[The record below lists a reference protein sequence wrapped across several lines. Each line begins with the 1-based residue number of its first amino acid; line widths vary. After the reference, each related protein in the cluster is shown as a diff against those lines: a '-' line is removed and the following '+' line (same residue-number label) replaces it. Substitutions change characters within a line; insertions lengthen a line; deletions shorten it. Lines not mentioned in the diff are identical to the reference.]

1 MLWYDNGDGIST
13 AKELKPLNKAIQ
25 SISLVYDGSTVSAV
39 GERAEARQK
48 STFTYVKN
56 GKHKEGVVIDYWF
69 TPAKGSVVSQK

>member
-13 AKELKPLNKAIQ
+13 AKELKPLHKAIQ

-39 GERAEARQK
+39 GERAQARQK

-69 TPAKGSVVSQK
+69 APAKGSVVSQK